1 MKSVIYAVLIS
12 GEDRDED
19 QLQRWAWNGGIQG
32 GGHQVGQAD
41 YILSVTLRSRHGHT
55 FGGIIIILSQR
66 QPRWRPACRNTHTS
80 NIGAAAQVWRTR
92 FIYLPL
98 SGQAIHH
105 SSRVETVVMEVPSRN
120 VGRVI
125 GRRGETVNIR
135 IHILTQI
142 LSNRLSAMSCVS
154 KILEDLLLQVKA
166 ISRASRCKVEVEPE
180 TKVDNFEI
188 FSNLWPVWKYSP
200 FSSNHIHN
208 S

>member
-1 MKSVIYAVLIS
+1 MSALLLEDRGPTSERSRFQSTVTLEMKPVIYVVLVS

-19 QLQRWAWNGGIQG
+19 QLQRWARDGGIQG
-32 GGHQVGQAD
+32 CCHQVGQVD
-41 YILSVTLRSRHGHT
+41 CILSVTLRSRHGHT

-135 IHILTQI
+135 IHILT
-142 LSNRLSAMSCVS
+142 
-154 KILEDLLLQVKA
+154 
-166 ISRASRCKVEVEPE
+166 
-180 TKVDNFEI
+180 
-188 FSNLWPVWKYSP
+188 
-200 FSSNHIHN
+200 
-208 S
+208 